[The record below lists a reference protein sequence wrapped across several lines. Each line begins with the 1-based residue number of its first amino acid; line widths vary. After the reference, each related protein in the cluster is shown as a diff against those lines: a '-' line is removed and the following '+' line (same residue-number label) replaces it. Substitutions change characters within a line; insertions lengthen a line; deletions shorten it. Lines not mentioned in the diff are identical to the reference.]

1 MPGPH
6 PAVARTR
13 RAVADACAD
22 LPDGALVLVACS
34 GGTDSLALA
43 AATAFA
49 VRDHGPSTLRAGAVV
64 IDHGMQPDS
73 AVVAERAAEQCRALG
88 LDPVRVRRVLVAGAG
103 GPEAAARQARYAALA
118 AAAEELGA
126 ATVLLGHTRDDQA
139 EGVLLGLARGSGARS
154 LSGMAVIRDRWRRP
168 LLDLPR
174 TDTAAACD
182 AQGLDPWHDPTNTPA
197 ADDHDAPLR
206 SRVRHR
212 VLPVLE
218 AELGPGVSA
227 ALARTAAS
235 LREDADALDV
245 WAESVAGAAMSAG
258 ARPVTAPADQ
268 GPGVNPTV
276 AAEVSRVP
284 TELLVEIAPLLPVPP
299 AVRRRVLRLASLR
312 AGVPAA
318 ALTRTHL
325 LAVEALLTDW
335 HGQGPIPL
343 PGRVVVFRGCGRLA
357 LRAGATHT
365 AAEHDVQHQQGE
377 PQR

>member
-1 MPGPH
+1 MAGPH

-13 RAVADACAD
+13 NAVAAACAD

-43 AATAFA
+43 AATAHT
-49 VRDHGPSTLRAGAVV
+49 VRAHGPSTLRAGAVV
-64 IDHGMQPDS
+64 IDHGMQAGS
-73 AVVAERAAEQCRALG
+73 GRVAELAAETCRALG
-88 LDPVRVRRVLVAGAG
+88 LDPVLVRRVQVAGPG
-103 GPEAAARQARYAALA
+103 GPEAAARDARYAALA
-118 AAAEELGA
+118 AAAEDLGA
-126 ATVLLGHTRDDQA
+126 AAVLLGHTRDDQA
-139 EGVLLGLARGSGARS
+139 ESVLLGLGRGSGARS
-154 LSGMAVIRDRWRRP
+154 LSGMAVVRDRWRRP

-174 TDTAAACD
+174 ADTVAACV
-182 AQGLDPWHDPTNTPA
+182 AQDLDPWHDPTNTPA
-197 ADDHDAPLR
+197 EDDRDAPLR

-218 AELGPGVSA
+218 AELGPGVAA
-227 ALARTAAS
+227 ALARTATS
-235 LREDADALDV
+235 LREDAQALDA
-245 WAESVAGAAMSAG
+245 WAQSVAEVAVAQ
-258 ARPVTAPADQ
+258 AP
-268 GPGVNPTV
+268 GF
-276 AAEVSRVP
+276 P
-284 TELLVEIAPLLPVPP
+284 TELLVEVDALRPVPA
-299 AVRRRVLRLASLR
+299 AVRRRVLRLAALR

-325 LAVEALLTDW
+325 LAVDALLTDW

-343 PGRVVVFRGCGRLA
+343 PGRVVATRACGRLA